1 MDVDPDRALVAD
13 LSSSDSALRRRA
25 LGELYDRHK
34 DRVFNT
40 AYRVLGSHADAADL
54 TQEVF
59 LQIADRIAGF
69 RGDASLTSW
78 VYRVTVNLAIDY
90 RRRRARRPARGLGGE
105 GGEGDLDVAEGRPGT
120 APPPEDPG
128 AAAARAE
135 GDRRV
140 RDALARL
147 SPKLRAVVV
156 LRYFENLSYEDLAEV
171 LGTSMGTVKSRLNRA
186 HAALEAILG
195 GAPPPAGERSEET

>member
-1 MDVDPDRALVAD
+1 MDADPDRALVED
-13 LSSSDSALRRRA
+13 LASDDAVVRRRA
-25 LGELYDRHK
+25 LGALYDRHK

-59 LQIADRIAGF
+59 LQIADRIRGF

-78 VYRVTVNLAIDY
+78 VYRITVNLAIDY
-90 RRRRARRPARGLGGE
+90 RRRRARRPARGLSAD
-105 GGEGDLDVAEGRPGT
+105 GGEGDVEVTERRPGT
-120 APPPEDPG
+120 APPPEDP
-128 AAAARAE
+128 AAAASRGE
-135 GDRRV
+135 EDRRV
-140 RDALARL
+140 REALERL

-156 LRYFENLSYEDLAEV
+156 LRYFENLSYEELAEV

-186 HAALEAILG
+186 HAALEGILG
-195 GAPPPAGERSEET
+195 GGASPPPQGEGE

>member
-1 MDVDPDRALVAD
+1 MDVDPDRALVAGL
-13 LSSSDSALRRRA
+13 LSGDAAVRRRA
-25 LGELYDRHK
+25 LGDLYERHK

-59 LQIADRIAGF
+59 LQIADRIRGF

-78 VYRVTVNLAIDY
+78 VYRMTVNLAIDV
-90 RRRRARRPARGLGGE
+90 RRRRARRPAHGI
-105 GGEGDLDVAEGRPGT
+105 GGEGDFEVAENRPGT
-120 APPPEDPG
+120 SPPPEDP
-128 AAAARAE
+128 AAAVARRE

-140 RDALARL
+140 REALDRL

-186 HAALEAILG
+186 HAALEGLLG
-195 GAPPPAGERSEET
+195 AGPPPEGADGA